1 MGILKPMMR
10 ASHTRLTARYEVITD
25 KARWDLA
32 THINIVIGTLDLIVG
47 RHIPEFYEAWEKIN
61 T

>member
-1 MGILKPMMR
+1 MMR
-10 ASHTRLTARYEVITD
+10 ASHERLTIRYEVITD

-32 THINIVIGTLDLIVG
+32 THIDITSRTLDRIVG
-47 RHIPEFYEAWEKIN
+47 RHIPQFEAWEKIN